1 MRYAFRQWL
10 APAFVCSASLGGGCD
25 RSAPPPPVG
34 AVGDSPAT
42 AAVVKWLDGAERESL
57 EVRDEALSQ
66 ALAAASAE
74 ARRTAP
80 EAAISFNAATRRE
93 RETRW
98 FIKWAVRIEPAGE
111 PPPDGAERSEH
122 LWVRPLTW
130 SAHRVEGVL
139 LTSPHEATI
148 GKSPGDFVAF
158 STDELSDWARLLD
171 DTLEGPR
178 QGGFTLD
185 VLERFIERGEPP
197 MNSDGHR

>member
-1 MRYAFRQWL
+1 MRNGFRGLL
-10 APAFVCSASLGGGCD
+10 APALVCGASLGGGCE
-25 RSAPPPPVG
+25 RGAPPSPVET
-34 AVGDSPAT
+34 AGDSPAT
-42 AAVVKWLDGAERESL
+42 ASIVKWLDGAQRESL

-66 ALAAASAE
+66 ALAAATAE

-80 EAAISFNAATRRE
+80 EAAAGFNAAPRRE

-98 FIKWAVRIEPAGE
+98 FIKWAARIEPTE
-111 PPPDGAERSEH
+111 PSRAEHAERSEH

-139 LTSPHEATI
+139 LTSPREAMI

-158 STDELSDWARLLD
+158 STDELSDWVRLLD
-171 DTLEGPR
+171 NTLEGPR

-185 VLERFIERGEPP
+185 VLERFIDDGEPP
-197 MNSDGHR
+197 MNSGE